1 MSDGDHFSTFQITPE
16 DQQAFVSVSISY
28 EEFKE
33 GLFVCFRDN
42 EAFPKQQKDP
52 FVEGLGAVAVH
63 DSQGVPLKF
72 ANQGTFWFFYVKDF
86 FLQTFHGNL
95 ILFEN

>member
-1 MSDGDHFSTFQITPE
+1 M
-16 DQQAFVSVSISY
+16 FVC
-28 EEFKE
+28 
-33 GLFVCFRDN
+33 LFVL
-42 EAFPKQQKDP
+42 ETMKYFPILIVSKTIKGP
-52 FVEGLGAVAVH
+52 FVEGLGVVAEH
-63 DSQGVPLKF
+63 DSQGVPLTF

>member
-1 MSDGDHFSTFQITPE
+1 MSDDHFSTFQITPE

-42 EAFPKQQKDP
+42 VAFSKQLKGP
-52 FVEGLGAVAVH
+52 FESFFSGLFKI
-63 DSQGVPLKF
+63 Q
-72 ANQGTFWFFYVKDF
+72 
-86 FLQTFHGNL
+86 NL
-95 ILFEN
+95 N

>member
-33 GLFVCFRDN
+33 GLLVCFRDN
-42 EAFPKQQKDP
+42 EAYPKQLKDP
-52 FVEGLGAVAVH
+52 FVECLGAVAEH
-63 DSQGVPLKF
+63 DSQGVQLTFPT
-72 ANQGTFWFFYVKDF
+72 QGTFWFS
-86 FLQTFHGNL
+86 
-95 ILFEN
+95 